1 MAKII
6 VEMDFDFDFDGF
18 DELSEAEKLDAI
30 KTVFDY
36 GAEYT
41 NSEIKVDSISIND

>member
-6 VEMDFDFDFDGF
+6 VEMDFDFDGF
-18 DELSEAEKLDAI
+18 DELSEDEKLDAI

-36 GAEYT
+36 GAEST
-41 NSEIKVDSISIND
+41 NSEIKVTSININD

>member
-6 VEMDFDFDFDGF
+6 VEMDFDFDGF
-18 DELSEAEKLDAI
+18 DELSEDEKLDAI

-41 NSEIKVDSISIND
+41 NSEIKVTSININD

>member
-6 VEMDFDFDFDGF
+6 VEMDFDGF
-18 DELSEAEKLDAI
+18 DELSADEKLDAI

-36 GAEYT
+36 GVEST
-41 NSEIKVDSISIND
+41 NSEIKVTSININD